1 MATSINET
9 TGVEYYTDGPFDGQ
23 SVALY
28 VNVSNGNVNN
38 PSGARWPVLNGGVH
52 DFNEEFYERVPF
64 LAAPFDSE
72 LYFIDSEN
80 SGRAL
85 KPATPK
91 PPIGHPRGTYE
102 ETRTLKRRSKAEL
115 RALAKGYADLNNNAL
130 WPQESG
136 YNEKL
141 AYAKEQIAA
150 NNNLPQYLNLMER
163 HEKLLAA
170 SFHNDARLLEIYAAI
185 EEAGETGNID
195 DWPFSKMK
203 GVNPDNDEE
212 VSGWVNGIEE

>member
-1 MATSINET
+1 MATTIHPA
-9 TGVEYYTDGPFDGQ
+9 TGVEYYIDGPLEGQ
-23 SVALY
+23 SVALF

-38 PSGARWPVLNGGVH
+38 PSGNHWPTNNGEPH

-72 LYFIDSEN
+72 LYFVDNEN

-85 KPATPK
+85 KPVTPK
-91 PPIGHPRGTYE
+91 PPVGHPQGTYE
-102 ETRTLKRRSKAEL
+102 ETRTLKRRSQAEL
-115 RALAKGYADLNNNAL
+115 KALAKGYADSNNNAL
-130 WPQESG
+130 WPQENG

-150 NNNLPQYLNLMER
+150 NNNLPQYLSLVER

-170 SFHNDARLLEIYAAI
+170 SFHNDARLAKIYAVI
-185 EEAGETGNID
+185 EEAGEAGNID
-195 DWPFSKMK
+195 DWPFSKMQD
-203 GVNPDNDEE
+203 DNEGYT
-212 VSGWVNGIEE
+212 GWVNGIEG

>member
-1 MATSINET
+1 MATT
-9 TGVEYYTDGPFDGQ
+9 VHPATGVEYYIDGPLEGQ
-23 SVALY
+23 SVALF
-28 VNVSNGNVNN
+28 VNVNNGNVNN
-38 PSGARWPVLNGGVH
+38 PSGNHWPSNNGEPH

-72 LYFIDSEN
+72 LYFVDNEN

-85 KPATPK
+85 KPVTPK
-91 PPIGHPRGTYE
+91 PLAGHPQGTYE

-115 RALAKGYADLNNNAL
+115 KALAKGYADSNNNML
-130 WPQESG
+130 WPQENG

-150 NNNLPQYLNLMER
+150 NNSLPQYLSLVGR

-170 SFHNDARLLEIYAAI
+170 SFHNDARLAKIYDEI
-185 EEAGETGNID
+185 EEAGEVGNIG
-195 DWPFSKMK
+195 DWPFSKMQD
-203 GVNPDNDEE
+203 DNEGYT
-212 VSGWVNGIEE
+212 GWVNGIEE